1 MKKLTQWVY
10 VTGLLLGTMTP
21 IATAQTIKP
30 DSSPSPVTVD
40 NAIANDSP
48 TLIHKASELDLPPRT
63 LSEAGF
69 FYQKSNP
76 QTPTVRDSRLG
87 IAQTPET
94 KSNDNSTVQV
104 QPRLGA
110 QFQTGPGVGYESSF
124 GGVEGFVPLRQ
135 TPGQN
140 LTFLE
145 GRLLVST
152 DDGQLGGNLV
162 VGHRLYNAKTNRTVG
177 GYVAYDIRDT
187 GDSVF
192 NQLGAGLETLGE
204 TWDARVNAY
213 IPIGDTRQQTGER
226 IFNTV
231 SLVDSPVFQGNSL
244 ILGQQQSQIDRRFE
258 AALTGVDVEGG
269 VKLAQLGKAGQ
280 LRGYAGLYYYD
291 GPNTS
296 SFVGGR
302 LRLEARPTDTL
313 RAGLSLE
320 TDGNFGTRLLLS
332 VAANFPGT
340 RPRGVKPQQQVLARL
355 GDSIVRSENIAVDEQ
370 SEFAIA
376 SETLLAT
383 NPNTGEPWN
392 FRHVNLGIGT
402 GNGTAENPTGTVAQ
416 ALAVAQPNDIVYVQP
431 GTNPGIPAFTIPN
444 GVQVLSTDPVQ
455 QIPVV
460 GRGNVQLPLSGSG
473 VRPLIVGTVTLGN
486 NTTLSGFE
494 INGASGSGIRG
505 TGINNTSIRDNI
517 IRNSTIA
524 NSSELGQGILLTNV
538 GGTIDITNNTI
549 TDNPD
554 NAISIS
560 NNTGQADFII
570 GRNAI
575 ANNLNALRFSLSGS
589 ATGTGQITN
598 NSMTNSGNLNVQVAN
613 NAQLSNLTI
622 SNNTI
627 DRATAQGIYLQ
638 AFDTAQATV
647 TVSNNTLSN
656 ITGDGVLTGDG
667 LRFALNQNAKLNLL
681 VSGNTI
687 TTTSD
692 DGIDFDILDSTVATV
707 TISNNQI
714 FNANSQGLGF
724 DNFGIEVDA
733 DNNAQLQLLI
743 DSNTITGSGN
753 RAISIFAGGT
763 GGSPQVF
770 TSVRSNNLRG
780 NNVSSTDIAGFEAVT
795 FGRSTMCLQLRDNT
809 SEAFFLGNNGGAFQA
824 EVGGNIGAIDQRGTT
839 PAPPFV
845 NCTVP

>member
-1 MKKLTQWVY
+1 MRKLTQWVY
-10 VTGLLLGTMTP
+10 VTCLLIETITP
-21 IATAQTIKP
+21 IATAQTVTPEI
-30 DSSPSPVTVD
+30 SPSPARRAD
-40 NAIANDSP
+40 AIANDSQTP
-48 TLIHKASELDLPPRT
+48 VQKAAELDLPPRT

-69 FYQKSNP
+69 FDETSNP
-76 QTPTVRDSRLG
+76 QIPPAADSSPD
-87 IAQTPET
+87 IAQTLET
-94 KSNDNSTVQV
+94 NPDDNSVMQV
-104 QPRLGA
+104 QPRIGA
-110 QFQTGPGVGYESSF
+110 QFTTGPGVGYESSF

-152 DDGQLGGNLV
+152 DDGQLGGNLL

-213 IPIGDTRQQTGER
+213 IPIGGTRQQTGER
-226 IFNTV
+226 IFNNV

-244 ILGQQQSQIDRRFE
+244 ILGQQQLQIDRRFE

-269 VKLAQLGKAGQ
+269 IKIAQLGEAGQ

-302 LRLEARPTDTL
+302 LRLEARPMDTL

-320 TDGNFGTRLLLS
+320 TDGNFGTRVLLS
-332 VAANFPGT
+332 VGANFPGT

-376 SETLLAT
+376 FETLLAT
-383 NPNTGEPWN
+383 NPSTGKPWS
-392 FRHVNLGIGT
+392 FRHVNLGTGT
-402 GNGTAENPTGTVAQ
+402 GNGTIESPTGTVAQ

-431 GTNPGIPAFTIPN
+431 GTNPGIPAFTIPD
-444 GVQVLSTDPVQ
+444 GVQVLSTGPVQ
-455 QIPVV
+455 QIPVAV
-460 GRGNVQLPLSGSG
+460 RGNVQLPLSGSG
-473 VRPLIVGTVTLGN
+473 VRPSIVGTVTLGN

-494 INGASGSGIRG
+494 ISGANGSGIRG

-549 TDNPD
+549 TENAD

-560 NNTGQADFII
+560 NNTGQVDLII

-575 ANNLNALRFSLSGS
+575 ANNLKAIRFGISGS
-589 ATGTGQITN
+589 ATGSGQITN
-598 NSMTNSGNLNVQVAN
+598 NSIANSGNLNIQVAE

-622 SNNTI
+622 SDNTI

-638 AFDTAQATV
+638 ASDNAQATM

-656 ITGDGVLTGDG
+656 ITGDGVLIGDG
-667 LRFALNQNAKLNLL
+667 MRFALNQNSQLNLL

-743 DSNTITGSGN
+743 ESNTITGSGN
-753 RAISIFAGGT
+753 RGISIFAGGV
-763 GGSPQVF
+763 GGSPQVS
-770 TSVRSNNLRG
+770 TSVRLNDLRR
-780 NNVSSTDIAGFEAVT
+780 NNVSSTEVAGFEAVA
-795 FGRSTMCLQLRDNT
+795 FGGSTICLQLRGNT
-809 SEAFFLGNNGGAFQA
+809 SEAYFLGNNSGRFQA
-824 EVGGNIGAIDQRGTT
+824 EVGGNIGVIDQRATT
-839 PAPPFV
+839 SAPPFV
-845 NCTVP
+845 GCTVP

>member
-1 MKKLTQWVY
+1 MQWVY
-10 VTGLLLGTMTP
+10 VTGLLVGTMTS
-21 IATAQTIKP
+21 IATAQTVTPEI
-30 DSSPSPVTVD
+30 SPSPARMD
-40 NAIANDSP
+40 DAIANDSQAP
-48 TLIHKASELDLPPRT
+48 IPKAAELDLPPRT

-69 FYQKSNP
+69 FDEKNNP
-76 QTPTVRDSRLG
+76 QTPPAADSSLD

-94 KSNDNSTVQV
+94 NPDDNSVMQV
-104 QPRLGA
+104 QPRIGA
-110 QFQTGPGVGYESSF
+110 QFTTGPGVGYESSF
-124 GGVEGFVPLRQ
+124 GGVEGFIPLRQ
-135 TPGQN
+135 TPAQN

-152 DDGQLGGNLV
+152 DDGQLGGNLL
-162 VGHRLYNAKTNRTVG
+162 VGHRLYNAKTSRTIG

-213 IPIGDTRQQTGER
+213 IPIGDTRQQTRER
-226 IFNTV
+226 INNV
-231 SLVDSPVFQGNSL
+231 ALVDSPVFQGNSL
-244 ILGQQQSQIDRRFE
+244 VIGQQQLQIDRQFD

-269 VKLAQLGKAGQ
+269 VKIAQLGETGQ

-320 TDGNFGTRLLLS
+320 TDGNFGTRLLLN
-332 VAANFPGT
+332 VGANFPGT

-383 NPNTGEPWN
+383 NPSTGEPWS

-402 GNGTAENPTGTVAQ
+402 GNGTAESPTGTVAQ
-416 ALAVAQPNDIVYVQP
+416 ALAVAQPNEIVYVQT
-431 GTNPGIPAFTIPN
+431 GTNPGIPAFTIPD
-444 GVQVLSTDPVQ
+444 GVQVLSTGPVQ
-455 QIPVV
+455 QIPVT

-473 VRPLIVGTVTLGN
+473 VRPSIVGTVTLGN
-486 NTTLSGFE
+486 NNTLSGFE

-517 IRNSTIA
+517 IRNSTRL

-549 TDNPD
+549 TQNAD
-554 NAISIS
+554 NAISVS
-560 NNTGQADFII
+560 NNTGQVNLLVE
-570 GRNAI
+570 RNAI
-575 ANNLNALRFSLSGS
+575 ANNLNAIRFGISGS
-589 ATGTGQITN
+589 ATGTAQITN
-598 NSMTNSGNLNVQVAN
+598 NSIANSGSLNIQVAE

-622 SNNTI
+622 SDNTI

-638 AFDTAQATV
+638 AFDNAQATM

-667 LRFALNQNAKLNLL
+667 MRFALNQNSQLNLL

-692 DGIDFDILDSTVATV
+692 DGIDFDILDSTVSTV

-743 DSNTITGSGN
+743 ESNTITGSGN
-753 RAISIFAGGT
+753 RGISIFAGGT
-763 GGSPQVF
+763 GGSPQVS
-770 TSVRSNNLRG
+770 TSIRLNDLRG
-780 NNVSSTDIAGFEAVT
+780 NNVSSTEVAGFEAVA
-795 FGRSTMCLQLRDNT
+795 FGGSTICLQLRDNR
-809 SEAFFLGNNGGAFQA
+809 SEAYFLGNNSGTFQA
-824 EVGGNIGAIDQRGTT
+824 EVGGNIGVIDRRETT
-839 PAPPFV
+839 SAPPFV
-845 NCTVP
+845 GCTVP